1 MPDPHVTYYVRIAD
15 NGFGQDKYEFSGSG
29 LPGWDNN
36 PTITLQWRNDCS
48 GDTAG
53 KVYKFDQSD
62 PSNAYYRLGFS
73 HTDDPY
79 DAYTPYDK
87 LGEASGVFYYGT
99 PGQAGASTK
108 VHVGIMFSGQ
118 PTGYANNA
126 AFIHAF
132 ADDETAH
139 DYGDNYFD
147 FQDVSGQGCTSGNYG
162 PPTSSSSSSS
172 AASSSSSSSATS
184 SSSSSSATS
193 SSSSSSSCDVYSAFS
208 GQLNTLI
215 DETNSQLDLT
225 YGAGNHTTLSY
236 SVVTGYN
243 TGVFEAGRVVAT
255 GDSLSNALAGLTPL
269 ISHFEASGQLID
281 ELTPTTV
288 NIVTTNNTT
297 SYSNVFSGYNGA
309 VYYQGV
315 SGRLGKRFYVQY
327 LPEVSGHYTGANVSF
342 DCPETSLQVNL
353 NTNKLIYDTSG
364 LISTPEQSIHQFVA
378 NLNSNCVGYETQLT
392 ASCLKFFN
400 GEEKL
405 GNVQFTK
412 DNLNAWSGDLK
423 EGSYILR
430 YESGS
435 FETSLGKHTLGSGTL
450 NVDRYV

>member
-1 MPDPHVTYYVRIAD
+1 M
-15 NGFGQDKYEFSGSG
+15 
-29 LPGWDNN
+29 
-36 PTITLQWRNDCS
+36 
-48 GDTAG
+48 
-53 KVYKFDQSD
+53 
-62 PSNAYYRLGFS
+62 
-73 HTDDPY
+73 
-79 DAYTPYDK
+79 
-87 LGEASGVFYYGT
+87 
-99 PGQAGASTK
+99 
-108 VHVGIMFSGQ
+108 
-118 PTGYANNA
+118 
-126 AFIHAF
+126 
-132 ADDETAH
+132 
-139 DYGDNYFD
+139 
-147 FQDVSGQGCTSGNYG
+147 
-162 PPTSSSSSSS
+162 
-172 AASSSSSSSATS
+172 
-184 SSSSSSATS
+184 
-193 SSSSSSSCDVYSAFS
+193 
-208 GQLNTLI
+208 I
-215 DETNSQLDLT
+215 DETNSLLDST
-225 YGAGNHTTLSY
+225 YGVGNHTTLSY

-243 TGVFEAGRVVAT
+243 TGQFEAGRVVAT
-255 GDSLSNALAGLTPL
+255 GDSLSNALSRLTPL

-288 NIVTTNNTT
+288 NIVKTNNTT

-315 SGRLGKRFYVQY
+315 SGRLGKRFFVQY
-327 LPEVSGHYTGANVSF
+327 LPEVSGNYTGASVNF
-342 DCPETSLQVNL
+342 HCPEASLQVNL

-364 LISTPEQSIHQFVA
+364 LISTPEQSINQFVA

-405 GNVQFTK
+405 GKLQFTK